1 MFLERQCFQD
11 IEFNINR
18 PRYKYCVLKENWQ
31 MRESKKYF
39 FTRTKCFELDW
50 KESQHLNLKKCKCL
64 LDVSGSAIRLESA
77 KKRLDK
83 NFPIT
88 DYLQQD
94 DTVKVTFCFL
104 ICLKTAISNFSLTH
118 QLSRYVVKV
127 KSHSGQAFCKS
138 TCPPKGTWKSQ
149 TILQPFLVT

>member
-1 MFLERQCFQD
+1 
-11 IEFNINR
+11 
-18 PRYKYCVLKENWQ
+18 

-39 FTRTKCFELDW
+39 LTRTKCFESDW
-50 KESQHLNLKKCKCL
+50 KEISTFEFKKKCKCQ

-138 TCPPKGTWKSQ
+138 TCPPKGTRKSQ
-149 TILQPFLVT
+149 TVLQPFLVT